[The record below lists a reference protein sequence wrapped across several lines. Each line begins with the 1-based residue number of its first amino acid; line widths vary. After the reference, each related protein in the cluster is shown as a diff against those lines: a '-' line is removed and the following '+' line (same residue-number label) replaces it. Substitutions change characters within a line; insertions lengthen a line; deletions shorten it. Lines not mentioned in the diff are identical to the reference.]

1 MCGKAMLNCTV
12 GIFAPRDSNMGQS
25 SLASVVE
32 NLVPVTSV
40 VNPAKRQVRE
50 ILGTMLVKETSRPSS
65 NCYYDVSQLKNI
77 SCLPQTSHRVAMR

>member
-12 GIFAPRDSNMGQS
+12 GMLEYLHQGILTWV
-25 SLASVVE
+25 SLRLLSVVE

-40 VNPAKRQVRE
+40 VNPAKRRVRE

-65 NCYYDVSQLKNI
+65 NCYHDVS
-77 SCLPQTSHRVAMR
+77 